1 MGCSKN
7 CAMRLF
13 RDALAKER
21 QSGKLAYMEQ
31 RFFEGKKA
39 LVIGGTSGLGRDC
52 ASLLLKAGAG
62 IIITGRTLPG
72 DGESVDGRS
81 DVQPGFIRCDFEKEG
96 IQALERGSLGKA
108 VRDADI
114 LVVAYGPF
122 IRKKIEATTSQ
133 DWARLAMMDYAL
145 PGLAVSLALP
155 GMMERGG
162 GSILLFGGT
171 RSESILPRSLTTAY
185 HGAKTGLSVIVRSV
199 AKNYSAKG
207 IRCNAILPGS
217 VSSSPPQNA
226 PSGSEGF
233 VVSPRDIAQA
243 AISLLSNPAMNGVL
257 LNVDRG
263 WQP

>member
-1 MGCSKN
+1 MKN
-7 CAMRLF
+7 PANLLHCTCM
-13 RDALAKER
+13 ER
-21 QSGKLAYMEQ
+21 
-31 RFFEGKKA
+31 RVFEGKKA
-39 LVIGGTSGLGRDC
+39 LVIGGTSGLGREC
-52 ASLLLKAGAG
+52 ASLLLKSGAG

-72 DGESVDGRS
+72 KDGNDSPG

-96 IQALERGSLGKA
+96 IQALEKGSLNKA

-122 IRKKIEATTSQ
+122 IRKKLEDTKAA
-133 DWARLAMMDYAL
+133 DWARLAMFDYAL

-155 GMMERGG
+155 GMIRRGG

-171 RSESILPRSLTTAY
+171 RSESILPRSLTAPY

-199 AKNYSAKG
+199 AKNYASKG
-207 IRCNAILPGS
+207 IRCNAVLPGS
-217 VSSSPPQNA
+217 VSTAPPQNA
-226 PSGSEGF
+226 PSGSEGC
-233 VVSPRDIAQA
+233 VVSPRDVAQA
-243 AISLLSNPAMNGVL
+243 AVSLLSNPAMNGVL